1 MMTTA
6 TAVMD
11 RAMKRLA
18 APVEQLLPTDT
29 ILRVLEE
36 RVDQTGRDVDHAARY
51 LAEHTVDYPF
61 LSEEEEFEL
70 AAWLGK
76 LQARH
81 DEARHVLSQA
91 RQALGLAA

>member
-11 RAMKRLA
+11 QAIARLST
-18 APVEQLLPTDT
+18 PVEQLLPIDT
-29 ILRVLEE
+29 ILRVLED
-36 RVDQTGRDVDHAARY
+36 RVAQTGRDVDHAARY

-81 DEARHVLSQA
+81 DEAKHVLREA
-91 RQALGLAA
+91 RAALGLAA